1 VNAPGKFL
9 NPSDAAKQLGVS
21 VKALRLYEGRG
32 LLTPMR
38 TAAGWRAFGPHEMER
53 AAEIVALR
61 ALGFSLGQV
70 QRALEGD
77 AQRLEQALAAHQAT
91 LETQRHQ
98 IGQKVETVRKLR
110 DDLAHGRA
118 PTLDDLAHLQAPSQL
133 FAAFDLPWPWGG
145 ERFELRTVK
154 PLNYIVGPLFS
165 GKTKL
170 AKRIAETLPNAA
182 FIGLDRAHAEPIADA
197 RVDQALAWLIDDG
210 ATRTDALLALLA
222 GLESDGPDALVVDM
236 IEQGLDEPT
245 QHALIANLRRR
256 GANARPIFATTR
268 SCVILDLASVGA
280 NEAIIL
286 CPANHN
292 PPAHVT
298 PHPGAPGY
306 EAVATC
312 LASPDVRART
322 QGVIAMRG
330 AELARH

>member
-1 VNAPGKFL
+1 MNAPGQFL

-21 VKALRLYEGRG
+21 VKALRLYEERG

-53 AAEIVALR
+53 AGEIVALR
-61 ALGFSLGQV
+61 ALGFSLTQV
-70 QRALEGD
+70 QRALDGD
-77 AQRLEQALAAHQAT
+77 AQGLEQALAAHEAT
-91 LETQRHQ
+91 LETQRDQ
-98 IGQKVETVRKLR
+98 IAQTVETVRKLR
-110 DDLAHGRA
+110 NNLAHGRA
-118 PTLDDLAHLQAPSQL
+118 PTLGELAHLQAPSHL
-133 FAAFDLPWPWGG
+133 YAAFDLPWPWGG
-145 ERFELRTVK
+145 ERFELRVVK

-182 FIGLDRAHAEPIADA
+182 FIGLDRTHAEPIADA
-197 RVDQALAWLIDDG
+197 RVDQTLAWLIDDG

-222 GLESDGPDALVVDM
+222 GLESDGPDALVIDM
-236 IEQGLDEPT
+236 IEQGLDEAT
-245 QHALIANLRRR
+245 QHALIAHLRRR
-256 GANARPIFATTR
+256 GANARPVFATTR
-268 SCVILDLASVGA
+268 SCSILDLASVGA

-286 CPANHN
+286 CPANHS
-292 PPAHVT
+292 PPAHVA

-322 QGVIAMRG
+322 QGVIAFRP